1 MTEEKAFAILAQ
13 GKPVQL
19 LSVADLGHAACA
31 WHQTPK
37 LNGAKKANK
46 LQKWQLF
53 LADATQ
59 PPEYARWMD
68 EDEENKKS

>member
-13 GKPVQL
+13 GKPVQF
-19 LSVADLGHAACA
+19 LSVADLDMQLV

-37 LNGAKKANK
+37 MNGAKKANK
-46 LQKWQLF
+46 FQKWQLI

-59 PPEYARWMD
+59 PPEYRWMD
-68 EDEENKKS
+68 EDEENKKP